1 MYLDT
6 LTLQAGKYELM
17 LNDSAGNGL
26 EFWYEAAQGF
36 GYLRLLDLHGRLI
49 KNFESDCGN
58 SQFLAFTT
66 SPSYRPDTC
75 NSQYAFVLYPRMTKD
90 SIALDYHSDLPGPM
104 EVTITADGKLVEK
117 HAYQSVKQ
125 GRFNYNV
132 AYLPKGRYIL
142 EAVMN
147 GESKFKRR
155 FNKQ

>member
-1 MYLDT
+1 
-6 LTLQAGKYELM
+6 
-17 LNDSAGNGL
+17 
-26 EFWYEAAQGF
+26 
-36 GYLRLLDLHGRLI
+36 
-49 KNFESDCGN
+49 
-58 SQFLAFTT
+58 
-66 SPSYRPDTC
+66 
-75 NSQYAFVLYPRMTKD
+75 MTKD